1 MQSIHFLDKNQP
13 EVGGEAT
20 TCRKG
25 LRWYNQVNV
34 DDEVNLVLDGAEIP
48 NHIIGRA
55 VVTRLWFGWFRQV
68 PALFLEIEHDPTCRT
83 YSGLFAG
90 MKAAYDGFKDTDLV
104 TVIQYRRTE

>member
-13 EVGGEAT
+13 DVGQEAT

-34 DDEVNLVLDGAEIP
+34 DDEVNLVLDPGGAVF
-48 NHIIGRA
+48 GRA

-68 PALFLEIEHDPTCRT
+68 PAIFLESEHDPACRT
-83 YSGLFAG
+83 YTGLFAR
-90 MKAAYDGFKDTDLV
+90 MQAAYDGFKDTDLA
-104 TVIQYRRTE
+104 TVIQYKRLS